1 MADAALEAGSDP
13 EKLSFFGLSHW
24 LSEIS
29 TLLDRVDEASLEK
42 APSAEATTLIEQKDD
57 LLEAQSRL
65 RRSMG
70 AQLECPSLTKR
81 ERPFAED
88 FLRQQLS
95 KLEKASTESSKA
107 QRALEKLR
115 QILDEVG
122 SKKAATETREVQDL
136 EIAIKSAEVEW
147 KEVSPIY
154 DKWMKGKHAFKNN
167 DDLQAMKRK
176 YDAAKK
182 ARESLP
188 PRLQE
193 ALCSS
198 REGKALAAPK
208 KATGPP
214 PGWSSAAKK
223 APSAGARPA
232 GPPRFKQPAGP
243 NAWGSVMNF
252 AQQMRAQA
260 SAQVRNEAEAGGEE
274 EEEQGDDDEEEVPAP
289 AIRPK
294 PKAAPPSVR
303 PKAPPALPTSAD
315 DDGFKAVKPGNAAR
329 PPAPPVPRRSVEEDD
344 DDEDASPEP
353 RSASYTASAKKKGKA
368 AKKRKG
374 GKGGADD
381 EDDDDVPEPST
392 EEPRKRVAKPAAAAW
407 ISIAEAA
414 ISGSLLQE
422 LLRPAAWSMP
432 EEEEAEE
439 RLEQLTE
446 RLPWVNPLGLKLP
459 LEWKEFASL
468 EVDGGPK
475 RTSKRGQSAGLARV
489 QENVAYFLAHYVTI
503 LFGVNLMYALSHFG
517 LMFQAVVIQAGFIL
531 APPEVQQ
538 KYLRTPTRILVMQ
551 GGHMLLWMFFL
562 RSVWQLH
569 VFVKC
574 FVVILVGC
582 HAYVVTPLSQIE

>member
-188 PRLQE
+188 PRLQ
-193 ALCSS
+193 
-198 REGKALAAPK
+198 
-208 KATGPP
+208 
-214 PGWSSAAKK
+214 
-223 APSAGARPA
+223 
-232 GPPRFKQPAGP
+232 
-243 NAWGSVMNF
+243 
-252 AQQMRAQA
+252 
-260 SAQVRNEAEAGGEE
+260 
-274 EEEQGDDDEEEVPAP
+274 
-289 AIRPK
+289 
-294 PKAAPPSVR
+294 
-303 PKAPPALPTSAD
+303 
-315 DDGFKAVKPGNAAR
+315 
-329 PPAPPVPRRSVEEDD
+329 
-344 DDEDASPEP
+344 
-353 RSASYTASAKKKGKA
+353 
-368 AKKRKG
+368 
-374 GKGGADD
+374 
-381 EDDDDVPEPST
+381 
-392 EEPRKRVAKPAAAAW
+392 
-407 ISIAEAA
+407 
-414 ISGSLLQE
+414 
-422 LLRPAAWSMP
+422 
-432 EEEEAEE
+432 
-439 RLEQLTE
+439 
-446 RLPWVNPLGLKLP
+446 
-459 LEWKEFASL
+459 
-468 EVDGGPK
+468 
-475 RTSKRGQSAGLARV
+475 
-489 QENVAYFLAHYVTI
+489 
-503 LFGVNLMYALSHFG
+503 
-517 LMFQAVVIQAGFIL
+517 
-531 APPEVQQ
+531 
-538 KYLRTPTRILVMQ
+538 
-551 GGHMLLWMFFL
+551 
-562 RSVWQLH
+562 
-569 VFVKC
+569 
-574 FVVILVGC
+574 
-582 HAYVVTPLSQIE
+582 